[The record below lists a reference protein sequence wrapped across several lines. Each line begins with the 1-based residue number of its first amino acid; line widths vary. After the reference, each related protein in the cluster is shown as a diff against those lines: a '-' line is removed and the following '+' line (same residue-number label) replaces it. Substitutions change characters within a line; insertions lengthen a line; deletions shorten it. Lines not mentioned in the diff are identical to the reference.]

1 MSLRLPV
8 YFSLVFLLVMFTT
21 SMTTPV
27 QQSSNRAEIWP
38 KWEYKMLRLEGPS
51 CLYENQVTGP
61 LNALGQQSW
70 ELVTFERPAPL
81 FPRQADGNMLVR
93 PAATGPNKDV
103 VPQTAD
109 SFEGKITMQLE
120 PQPLPACSMLLK
132 RPIYPQGK

>member
-8 YFSLVFLLVMFTT
+8 YFSLVFLLVVFTT

-27 QQSSNRAEIWP
+27 QQAPNRPEIWP

-81 FPRQADGNMLVR
+81 FPREADGDMLIR

-109 SFEGKITMQLE
+109 SFEGKISMKMEQ
-120 PQPLPACSMLLK
+120 QQLPACSMLLK
-132 RPIYPQGK
+132 RPIFPPAK